1 MSNQHT
7 SGKSRLQTT
16 LLAAIAGLL
25 AVDVGH
31 RFMSDA
37 PTTQNV
43 NAEVTPVS
51 FQPENDPDML
61 ANPLRQR
68 QLMIG
73 ELQSIDRRLSSIES
87 QLKGK
92 LRVEVMNFPQPKAEG
107 KD

>member
-1 MSNQHT
+1 MSNQHN
-7 SGKSRLQTT
+7 SGKSRLQTM

-31 RFMSDA
+31 RFIGSDSVGA
-37 PTTQNV
+37 TTDSDMLQV
-43 NAEVTPVS
+43 AY
-51 FQPENDPDML
+51 QPEVEGGL

-68 QLMIG
+68 QQMIDQ
-73 ELQSIDRRLSSIES
+73 LKSVDRRLSSIES

-92 LRVEVMNFPQPKAEG
+92 LRVEVLNFPQPKADG